1 MTMAHM
7 RTLLPVLLFT
17 LLLVAAC
24 SDPDVPAFTT
34 AEPRAFVSTLGSDT
48 MSVEVYTRSGD
59 VLEGTL
65 VGRTP
70 ATHVIDYSATFGAD
84 GTIDRLEAVRSVF
97 DGSGGARIDARWSIS
112 VADTIATVMRDDSTE
127 RDTFLVSVRPD
138 AIPSLGRINSSMFV
152 FEQVAHQ
159 LRQADAGHSA
169 GADRDVE
176 AAAAAEEASGVQL
189 IRPTSPRP
197 RANEA
202 VLISRDSVSM
212 DFFGAPRVGWLSPEG
227 MILGASGAATTLKEE
242 TRRVPVGDVDI
253 DALAARWARMDTA
266 GAGIGNPSPPA
277 MFTGTVDN
285 AEIEI
290 RYSQPAVRGRT
301 IWGGLVPYDTV
312 WRTGANAAT
321 HMTIGRP
328 LHFDGLELPPATY
341 TLFTTFSENEGTL
354 IFNSQTNQ
362 WGTEYD
368 PSLDVGRVPL
378 ERSTLDEP
386 VERFTITAED
396 TPEGGELHF
405 DWNRTRWTASF
416 TVGR

>member
-1 MTMAHM
+1 MISTRPLAAI
-7 RTLLPVLLFT
+7 LSALIVVLS
-17 LLLVAAC
+17 AC
-24 SDPDVPAFTT
+24 SDRQPRAFTT

-70 ATHVIDYSATFGAD
+70 GTHVIDYSATFGPD
-84 GTIDRLEAVRSVF
+84 GTIDRLEAVRSSF
-97 DGSGGARIDARWSIS
+97 DESGNARIDARWSIS
-112 VADTIATVMRDDSTE
+112 LDDTLATVMRDDASD

-138 AIPSLGRINSSMFV
+138 AIPSLGRVNSSMFV

-159 LRQADAGHSA
+159 LQQADAGHSA
-169 GADRDVE
+169 G
-176 AAAAAEEASGVQL
+176 VQL
-189 IRPTSPRP
+189 VSPTAPRP
-197 RANEA
+197 RDNQA

-242 TRRVPVGDVDI
+242 TRRVPVDDVNL
-253 DALAARWARMDTA
+253 DALASRWARMDAA
-266 GAGIGNPSPPA
+266 GTGIGNPSPPA
-277 MFTGTVDN
+277 MVTVTVDN

-301 IWGGLVPYDTV
+301 IWGGLVPYGEV

-328 LHFDGLELPPATY
+328 LLFDGLELPSATY
-341 TLFTTFSENEGTL
+341 TLWTTFTEDGGTL
-354 IFNSQTNQ
+354 IFNRQTNQ

-368 PSLDVGRVPL
+368 PSMDVGRVPL

-386 VERFTITAED
+386 VERFTISAED
-396 TPEGGELHF
+396 TPQGGALHL
-405 DWNRTRWTASF
+405 DWDRTRWTAPF